1 MNFKISKELKAG
13 IFGILIISALFFL
26 INYLKGRDLFDRT
39 NIYYARYENVE
50 GLTTTGPVFIKGL
63 RVGFVEKI
71 KYVQERDQFVVAL
84 SVKSGYNIPENSIA
98 EIYSSDILGTKSIRI
113 VLGDSKKYLVEEDTL
128 LTDVQAPLINMLTQ
142 EIIPLKE
149 KAEALIVAM
158 NKTFDNIN
166 YVLDDKTKNDISS
179 SIAKLE
185 ATLNNLQEIS
195 GNLKERTPEVNE
207 IIGNIKDVSGD
218 LKSGS
223 KNINRTISNIESI
236 TDSLNSAD
244 LKGSI
249 VSLKDLLEKMQDP
262 KGSMGK
268 ILTTDSLH
276 TNINNLLREMD
287 LLIKNINQNPKK
299 YIKVTVF

>member
-128 LTDVQAPLINMLTQ
+128 LTNVQAPLINMLTQ

>member
-128 LTDVQAPLINMLTQ
+128 LTNVQAPLINMLTQ

-244 LKGSI
+244 LKGTI